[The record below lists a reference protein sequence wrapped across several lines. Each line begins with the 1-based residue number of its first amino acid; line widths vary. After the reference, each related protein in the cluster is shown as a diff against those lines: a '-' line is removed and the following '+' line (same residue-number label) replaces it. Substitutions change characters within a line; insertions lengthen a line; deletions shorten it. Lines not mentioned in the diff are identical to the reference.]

1 MTTTTTPRTATML
14 LGCGLAAAA
23 VTLAGCSG
31 PPTVTDSQVRHTTS
45 ISSSSSTAGSPFTST
60 IHKYSVVMP
69 TGWHV
74 TPARVAWKVGAEKND
89 ADVDTYSGVANEKLT
104 IASQQIPTGMSQ
116 AQWYEQYLPDPKDVP
131 KPECF
136 GAPDS
141 WEKVAVDSSLG
152 GLFGRGMWCQFTEV
166 IVIKDGRAYDV
177 WATPDA
183 TKATPDVFPQPTLDA
198 FLESMRLSP

>member
-23 VTLAGCSG
+23 VTLTGCSG
-31 PPTVTDSQVRHTTS
+31 QPMDQSSPVVHTTS
-45 ISSSSSTAGSPFTST
+45 ITSSTSTPGTPFTST

-69 TGWHV
+69 AGWHV
-74 TPARVAWKVGAEKND
+74 TPARAAWKVGAEKND
-89 ADVDTYSGVANEKLT
+89 ADVDTYTDGSHEKLT

-136 GAPDS
+136 GAPES
-141 WEKVAVDSSLG
+141 WTKVAVDGSLG

-166 IVIKDGRAYDV
+166 VVVKDGRAYSV

-198 FLESMRLSP
+198 FLRSMRLSP